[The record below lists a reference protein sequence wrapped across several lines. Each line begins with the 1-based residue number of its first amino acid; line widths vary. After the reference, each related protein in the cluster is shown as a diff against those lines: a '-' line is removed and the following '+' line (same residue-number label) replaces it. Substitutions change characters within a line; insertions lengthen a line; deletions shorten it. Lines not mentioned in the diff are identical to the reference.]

1 MAKPSMT
8 DQAERADKPTTTMI
22 DVVTRL
28 RGNVDN
34 LESTLE
40 QLLTALRKRGV
51 QPNIDIT
58 AIVRAVRRDVDAVG
72 QTVAQS
78 STRALQFQELVR
90 TLSLINSSL
99 ELGKVLEEVMDTVVR
114 LTGAERGYLMLLDR
128 NTGELEVRTA
138 RNWDR
143 ETLTEGESIF
153 SRGIVNA
160 AITSK
165 ETILTTNA
173 QDDPRFQGM
182 QSVMNNSL
190 RSIVCVPL
198 SLRGQVVGVL
208 YADNQIG
215 KGVFNP
221 ESLPTLGAFAN
232 QAAIAIENAQAFG
245 RVKAELAKAEE
256 EVRELRIMIDEGK
269 RETQIKEITNTE
281 YFKELEA
288 MVKTMRRNR
297 ES

>member
-1 MAKPSMT
+1 
-8 DQAERADKPTTTMI
+8 MI

>member
-1 MAKPSMT
+1 
-8 DQAERADKPTTTMI
+8 
-22 DVVTRL
+22 
-28 RGNVDN
+28 
-34 LESTLE
+34 
-40 QLLTALRKRGV
+40 
-51 QPNIDIT
+51 
-58 AIVRAVRRDVDAVG
+58 
-72 QTVAQS
+72 
-78 STRALQFQELVR
+78 LVR